1 MSLGA
6 TYTVPL
12 PESAGSFSV
21 GATFVHTD
29 RQIAN
34 EASPIGTLLLN
45 LNANWAGA
53 FGSPVDLAFIFTN
66 VTDEVYPVGV
76 GGSYASA
83 GFEG

>member
-1 MSLGA
+1 
-6 TYTVPL
+6 VQ
-12 PESAGSFSV
+12 
-21 GATFVHTD
+21 TD

-34 EASPIGTLLLN
+34 DASPIGRLPATDLLN

-53 FGSPVDLAFIFTN
+53 FGSPVDLAFFVTN

-83 GFEG
+83 GFEGYLMAPPRIWGFRLRYNFGE